1 MTSIVVDATYE
12 DGVLKPRQ
20 PLPLREHEMVRI
32 TVESHDEC
40 VVDAEPCEDDHE
52 RARPSLAER
61 IAALARDLPEQVL
74 DSWPTDGASQHDH
87 YLYGSPK
94 RPE

>member
-12 DGVLKPRQ
+12 DGVLKPSQ

-32 TVESHDEC
+32 TVESHDKC
-40 VVDAEPCEDDHE
+40 VVDAEPCEDDHK
-52 RARPSLAER
+52 RGRPSLAER

-94 RPE
+94 RRE

>member
-12 DGVLKPRQ
+12 DGVLKLRQ

-40 VVDAEPCEDDHE
+40 VVDAEPCRGDDE
-52 RARPSLAER
+52 RARSSLGER
-61 IAALARDLPEQVL
+61 IAALARELPEQVL

-94 RPE
+94 RRE

>member
-32 TVESHDEC
+32 TVES
-40 VVDAEPCEDDHE
+40 
-52 RARPSLAER
+52 S
-61 IAALARDLPEQVL
+61 II
-74 DSWPTDGASQHDH
+74 
-87 YLYGSPK
+87 SPK
-94 RPE
+94 RVLRSCFSKSVVGDTRQRVR